1 MTPAEQQ
8 WADALA
14 ALAIPD
20 PILAAAP
27 VSPYGF
33 DVGMFTRVA
42 EEARASQSPSQRTA
56 RTALPEG
63 GSVLDVGCGGGAG
76 SLPLVPPA
84 GHVVGVDEH
93 AGMLEAFAA
102 GAEALGVAHTEVMG
116 RWPDVADQV
125 PLADVVVCY
134 NVFYN
139 APDLGPFARA
149 LTSHARR
156 RVVVELGHAHPLA
169 WMAPYWQHLHGL
181 DRPEGPF
188 AEDAVAVLKSLG
200 YAVDVQQW
208 RRPRSA
214 SRSDDD
220 ILPRVRRRL
229 CLGADRDEEIGELLT
244 RFPPPHHSTAVTLSW
259 APPQP

>member
-1 MTPAEQQ
+1 MTSAEQQ

-20 PILAAAP
+20 DILSAAP

-42 EEARASQSPSQRTA
+42 EEARASQTPSQRTA
-56 RTALPEG
+56 REALPES

-84 GHVVGVDEH
+84 RHVIAIDEH
-93 AGMLEAFAA
+93 AGMLEAFAT
-102 GAEALGVAHTEVMG
+102 GAEALGAAHTEVTG
-116 RWPDVADQV
+116 RWPDVADQA
-125 PLADVVVCY
+125 PRADVVVCY

-149 LTSHARR
+149 LTGHARR
-156 RVVVELGHAHPLA
+156 RVVVQLGHEHPWA

-188 AEDAVAVLKSLG
+188 AEDAVAVLSSLG
-200 YAVDVQQW
+200 YAVDVQRW
-208 RRPRSA
+208 TRPRAA
-214 SRSDDD
+214 SRSHDE
-220 ILPRVRRRL
+220 ILPGLRRRL
-229 CLGADRDEEIGELLT
+229 CLGADRDEEVAELMA
-244 RFPPPHHSTAVTLSW
+244 RFPPPDHSRAVTLSW
-259 APPQP
+259 VPPQR